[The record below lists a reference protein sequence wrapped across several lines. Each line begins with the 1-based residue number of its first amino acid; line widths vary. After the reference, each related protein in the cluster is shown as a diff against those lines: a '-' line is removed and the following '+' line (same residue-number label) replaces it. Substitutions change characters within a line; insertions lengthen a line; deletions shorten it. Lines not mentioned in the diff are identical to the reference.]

1 MGRNQGGGGG
11 DGIEG
16 LMKGL
21 KLSEE
26 RNGMRGE
33 WRSVAGE
40 ESKVAQA
47 VGKLF
52 SGKAGYADGMA
63 QSLGKIWCPLKG
75 IRCKELGDNFFLFSF
90 LQPSGK
96 RRATTEGPWEFGGDL
111 LIVVDFDEKKRLK
124 DLEFIYTPVWIRVF
138 DLPLGMMNEATG
150 RKIGDKVGK
159 TLEVDAEDD
168 GSAIGRY
175 LRIKVRLDVRKPLLR
190 DCDDYGGRDEKQQ
203 FGEWLTINPSRR
215 RIVNDNRSKWPDGG
229 SSGRLPKLKCSDNSN
244 KSQEKEITKSKT
256 SLTKESSWIDRN
268 FIEDGTT
275 SDPQKP
281 ILEDAVNE
289 DTREDLPRKGQSE
302 VEFSHSGAA
311 QPAQVDC
318 EQQEEGVII
327 AALDA
332 SQALLAPAH
341 NDGKEYQDERKHRGT
356 YKRIPR
362 ELRNCTECG
371 QLLEVKKRHLQEEE
385 MEYGEELKGQK
396 AGLQEQF
403 RQEK

>member
-1 MGRNQGGGGG
+1 MGRNQWGGGG
-11 DGIEG
+11 DGIED
-16 LMKGL
+16 LLKGL

-26 RNGMRGE
+26 DRNGVRGE

-52 SGKAGYADGMA
+52 SGKVGNADGMA

-111 LIVVDFDEKKRLK
+111 LIVVDFDGKKRLK

-168 GSAIGRY
+168 GSTIGRY

-190 DCDDYGGRDEKQQ
+190 GVMMEDEEGGSFWCPFKYEFLPNFCYVCGLLGHTDKDCDDYGGRDEKQQ
-203 FGEWLTINPSRR
+203 FGEWLRINPSRR
-215 RIVNDNRSKWPDGG
+215 RIVNDNRSKWSDRGCSG
-229 SSGRLPKLKCSDNSN
+229 SLPKLKCSDNSN
-244 KSQEKEITKSKT
+244 KSQEKEIIKSKT
-256 SLTKESSWIDRN
+256 SFMKESSRIDRN

-281 ILEDAVNE
+281 ILEDAVNG
-289 DTREDLPRKGQSE
+289 DTRENLPRKGQSE
-302 VEFSHSGAA
+302 VEFSYSGAD
-311 QPAQVDC
+311 QPVQVFSPGNN
-318 EQQEEGVII
+318 E
-327 AALDA
+327 
-332 SQALLAPAH
+332 
-341 NDGKEYQDERKHRGT
+341 N
-356 YKRIPR
+356 
-362 ELRNCTECG
+362 ELRG
-371 QLLEVKKRHLQEEE
+371 EVIPPS
-385 MEYGEELKGQK
+385 G
-396 AGLQEQF
+396 
-403 RQEK
+403 